1 MATDAQLMAALTFGS
16 NHLGVS
22 AKTINNAQLA
32 RIKTWMSSEYSVQLA
47 GQTVTSEDVAC
58 HMWRQLN
65 AQVVHHENKLRDAAN
80 NAAAVGDLA
89 A

>member
-16 NHLGVS
+16 HHLGVS
-22 AKTINNAQLA
+22 AKTVNDAQLA
-32 RIKTWMSSEYSVQLA
+32 RIKTWIASENSVQLA

-58 HMWRQLN
+58 HLWAQLT

>member
-32 RIKTWMSSEYSVQLA
+32 RIKTWMSSEYTVQLA

-65 AQVVHHENKLRDAAN
+65 TQVVRHENKLRDAAN
-80 NAAAVGDLA
+80 NAAAVGDLTA
-89 A
+89 